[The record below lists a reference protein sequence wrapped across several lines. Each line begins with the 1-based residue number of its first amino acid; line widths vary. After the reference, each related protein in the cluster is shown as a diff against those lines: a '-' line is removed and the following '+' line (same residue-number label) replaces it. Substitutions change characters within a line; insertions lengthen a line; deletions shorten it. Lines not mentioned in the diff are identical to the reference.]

1 MNQPKK
7 DPATKTP
14 SKQIKVKIFGVGS
27 AGLNVLDQVART
39 TLPGTTLVAVNTD
52 ADSLAASSAPEKICL
67 ESNLLRGLGTGGDPE
82 RGRAVAEEHVA
93 KLKAACTGAD
103 VVFIVTGLGGGAGT
117 GVSPLLAHAAKET
130 GALVLAFATS
140 PFDCEG
146 NRRQRQA
153 QQGLQELKAT
163 ADGVICLPNQKLFR
177 LIDEH
182 TSVRD
187 TFKLSNE
194 LLAEGVVNL
203 WRLIVC
209 KGLIEIHFADLCAV
223 LRERH
228 SESTFASAEAFG
240 PNRFSEVVDKLL
252 GHPMLDGGKLL
263 AESSAVLVS
272 LIGGPDLSMSEIN
285 GVMEQINGKC
295 TKAQVIMG
303 AAMDENF
310 GARLAVTIV
319 AGRRSE
325 SLLAKAGLDEAAH
338 TEAVEAA
345 EGLDTQLLNRLAPA
359 RPQSRFVPPPPTLT
373 PEKLEQ
379 LSRQAARPRKS
390 SSKMR
395 QGQLPL
401 EIISKGRFDK
411 SEPTIHKG
419 EDLDVPTYIRRG
431 VSLN

>member
-7 DPATKTP
+7 EAAAIAP
-14 SKQIKVKIFGVGS
+14 SKQIQVKIFGVGS

-39 TLPGTTLVAVNTD
+39 TLPGTTLIAVNTD
-52 ADSLAASSAPEKICL
+52 AESLATSSAPEKICL

-82 RGRAVAEEHVA
+82 RGRAVAEQNVA
-93 KLKAACTGAD
+93 KLKAACAGAD

-130 GALVLAFATS
+130 GALVLAFATF

-240 PNRFSEVVDKLL
+240 PNRFCEVVDKLL
-252 GHPMLDGGKLL
+252 AHPMLDSGKLL

-272 LIGGPDLSMSEIN
+272 LIGGSDLSMSEIN

-319 AGRRSE
+319 AGRRNE

-338 TEAVEAA
+338 AEAVEAA
-345 EGLDTQLLNRLAPA
+345 EGLDTQLLNRVATT
-359 RPQSRFVPPPPTLT
+359 RPQSRFVPPPPALT
-373 PEKLEQ
+373 PEKLDQ
-379 LSRQAARPRKS
+379 LARQAARPRKS